1 MTDQLVFLLPLLL
14 IVAILYSSVGHGGA
28 SGYLAV
34 FSLMGF
40 APAPLV
46 PIVLTMNILVASI
59 SFLHFRKPGKFSF
72 RMLLPFIITSIPA
85 AYLGGL
91 WRLSSDL
98 FPFVLGIALLAASL
112 RLFGFQPKPRAEKLD
127 TASLWKIALP
137 IGLILGLVS
146 GMIGIGGGVFLS
158 PILIFLGLTDT
169 KGSAAMSSA
178 FIVLN
183 SISGLIAGAGHPIAV
198 APVFFISCVAA
209 GFAGALIGANWGA
222 LRMQARKLQYVLATV
237 LVLASV
243 KLISQGFPFGGR

>member
-1 MTDQLVFLLPLLL
+1 MNDQLIALIPLFL

-46 PIVLTMNILVASI
+46 PIVLTMNIIVASI

-91 WRLSSDL
+91 WRLSSTL
-98 FPFVLGIALLAASL
+98 FPFILGIALLAASI

-127 TASLWKIALP
+127 TTALWKIALP
-137 IGLILGLVS
+137 IGFILGLIS

-183 SISGLIAGAGHPIAV
+183 SVSGLIANSGHPINLD
-198 APVFFISCVAA
+198 PVFFASCVAA
-209 GFAGALIGANWGA
+209 GLAGALIGSNWGA
-222 LRMQARKLQYVLATV
+222 LRLQARKLQYVLATV

-243 KLISQGFPFGGR
+243 KLISSGFPF